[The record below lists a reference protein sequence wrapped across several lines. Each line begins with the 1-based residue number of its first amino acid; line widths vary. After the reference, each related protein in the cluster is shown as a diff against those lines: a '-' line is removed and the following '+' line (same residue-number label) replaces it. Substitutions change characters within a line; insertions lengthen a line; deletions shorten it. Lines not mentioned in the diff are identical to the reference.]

1 MGGIQLSDEEEE
13 ETMMDIVETLP
24 SAMAN
29 NAGLSAAAVGQ
40 EEEEEDDEL
49 EGGDDSEIVLQ
60 EFNVHISHQL
70 ASALHLMQYPT
81 RHLPFKEHS
90 RPTHGRIKPQSRL
103 IEMELSLDTEAAY
116 FDRERAG
123 LLGVGLDNKPL
134 LSATDVKNGGKA
146 SENGMLQSQTLASCI
161 LPNAATYMIGVLRDG
176 KRYFSWCIYVCSP
189 STTHIS

>member
-1 MGGIQLSDEEEE
+1 MTSEDEDENMMDIETNGTNSVLLNGNNHAVVAAEEEE
-13 ETMMDIVETLP
+13 
-24 SAMAN
+24 
-29 NAGLSAAAVGQ
+29 GG
-40 EEEEEDDEL
+40 EEER
-49 EGGDDSEIVLQ
+49 EGDVVLQ

-90 RPTHGRIKPQSRL
+90 RPTHGRIKPHSRL

-123 LLGVGLDNKPL
+123 VLGVGLDNKPL

-146 SENGMLQSQTLASCI
+146 SENGMLQTQTLSSCI
-161 LPNAATYMIGVLRDG
+161 LPSAATYMIGVLRNGKTHDG
-176 KRYFSWCIYVCSP
+176 SQL
-189 STTHIS
+189 